1 MKKCVGLRANTYNCL
16 TDDND
21 RSKKANSAQKGV
33 IKRKLIWEHNKN
45 CLDAIQLENSI
56 IHVNNNKINV
66 KTIVKSMEKSQE
78 TQNNI
83 KITTRI

>member
-21 RSKKANSAQKGV
+21 RSKKANSTQKGV

-45 CLDAIQLENSI
+45 CLDAIQL
-56 IHVNNNKINV
+56 
-66 KTIVKSMEKSQE
+66 
-78 TQNNI
+78 
-83 KITTRI
+83 